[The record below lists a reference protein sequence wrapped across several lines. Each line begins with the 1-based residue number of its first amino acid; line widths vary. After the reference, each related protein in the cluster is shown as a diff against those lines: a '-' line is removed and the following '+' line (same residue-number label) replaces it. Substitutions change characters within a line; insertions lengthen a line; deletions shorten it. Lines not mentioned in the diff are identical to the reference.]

1 LILGQPAHQFIVAVL
16 WAAVRAGTPL
26 LFGTLGEIYAERS
39 GVLNL
44 GVEGMMIMGAV
55 TGFGVTLA
63 TGNVWLG
70 IALAALA
77 GGLLALVHAFLSVTL
92 RANQIVSGLAL
103 TMFGLGMSGLLG
115 KRYVGT
121 PLPCR
126 LRAAPIPMLE
136 DIPFLGPILFQHD
149 PLVYLSLFL
158 VPLLWFVLSKTKAGI
173 SIRSVGEAP
182 ATADALGVNVFLVR
196 YLCVFLGGLLA
207 GLGGAYLSVVY
218 APAWIEGMTAGAG
231 WIVIALTIF
240 AMWSPTRALLG
251 ACLFGGVKVLQ
262 YRLQPP
268 PPEGLGFSPNLL
280 AMLPFIFTIIVLLA
294 GTGEVIR
301 KRIGAPSALG
311 IPYAR
316 EEK

>member
-1 LILGQPAHQFIVAVL
+1 MTLEAILDAL
-16 WAAVRAGTPL
+16 RAAIPAGTPL
-26 LFGTLGEIYAERS
+26 LLGTLGEIYAERS

-55 TGFGVTLA
+55 TGFGVTFT

-70 IALAALA
+70 LAMAALV
-77 GGLLALVHAFLSVTL
+77 GGLLALIHAFLSITL
-92 RANQIVSGLAL
+92 RANQVVSGLAL
-103 TMFGLGMSGLLG
+103 TMFGLGMSGMIG
-115 KRYVGT
+115 KRFVGT

-126 LRAAPIPMLE
+126 LRAAPIPLLQ
-136 DIPFLGPILFQHD
+136 DIPLLGPVLFQHD
-149 PLVYLSLFL
+149 PLVYLSLAL
-158 VPLLWFVLSKTKAGI
+158 VPLLWFVLFKTRIGI
-173 SIRSVGEAP
+173 SIRSVGESP

-196 YLCVFLGGLLA
+196 YACVFFGGLLA

-251 ACLFGGVKVLQ
+251 AYLFGGVKVLQ
-262 YRLQPP
+262 YRLQP
-268 PPEGLGFSPNLL
+268 LGISPNLL
-280 AMLPFIFTIIVLLA
+280 NMLPFIFTIVVLLA
-294 GTGEVIR
+294 GTGEVMR

-311 IPYAR
+311 LPYAR

>member
-1 LILGQPAHQFIVAVL
+1 MILEFI
-16 WAAVRAGTPL
+16 AAALKAAIPAGTPL

-44 GVEGMMIMGAV
+44 GIEGMMIMGAV

-70 IALAALA
+70 IALAAIA
-77 GGLLALVHAFLSVTL
+77 GGLLGLVHAFLSITL
-92 RANQIVSGLAL
+92 QANQVVSGLAL
-103 TMFGLGMSGLLG
+103 TMFGLGMSGMLG
-115 KRYVGT
+115 KRYIGT
-121 PLPCR
+121 PLPYR
-126 LRAAPIPMLE
+126 LRVAPIPLLKE
-136 DIPFLGPILFQHD
+136 IPFLGSILFQHD
-149 PLVYLSLFL
+149 PLVYLSVLL
-158 VPLLWFVLSKTKAGI
+158 VPLLWFVLFKTRAGI

-196 YLCVFLGGLLA
+196 YLCVFLGGVLA

-218 APAWIEGMTAGAG
+218 VPAWIEGMTAGAG

-240 AMWSPTRALLG
+240 AMWSPGRALIG
-251 ACLFGGVKVLQ
+251 AYLFGAVKVLQ
-262 YRLQPP
+262 FRLQP
-268 PPEGLGFSPNLL
+268 LGVSPNLL
-280 AMLPFIFTIIVLLA
+280 NMLPFIFTIIVLLA

-301 KRIGAPSALG
+301 KRIGAPSALT